1 MCTGKGTESAH
12 ARDSALRVAG
22 HSALGADDGRGG
34 RLCGGR
40 RAGAG
45 PPATMLYRL
54 FPVPKSKSVAR
65 LIYDMSSLTPFL
77 PHRPCVLPTI
87 ERALEAAADGF
98 NFALK
103 IYLRDVFFSSHSAG
117 CEHAREFRGVL

>member
-1 MCTGKGTESAH
+1 M
-12 ARDSALRVAG
+12 
-22 HSALGADDGRGG
+22 
-34 RLCGGR
+34 
-40 RAGAG
+40 
-45 PPATMLYRL
+45 
-54 FPVPKSKSVAR
+54 AR